1 MWEVEGMR
9 EASELALRRLR
20 DRGVRMAEVQ
30 HADAGVEVEEEVAID
45 VLDGAAS
52 SLVDREG
59 QRFRIEDRGALV
71 LLLEAEQRQGLRAR
85 RFDGDAR
92 RVGEVQVL
100 EPAHAFSAAAVAAA
114 GAGALCR
121 DLTAGLGIAFS
132 FRAFAT
138 RPTVVR

>member
-30 HADAGVEVEEEVAID
+30 HADARVEVEEEVPID
-45 VLDGAAS
+45 VLDGAAPT
-52 SLVDREG
+52 LVDRER

-92 RVGEVQVL
+92 RVGEVEVL
-100 EPAHAFSAAAVAAA
+100 EPAHAFSAAAVAA
-114 GAGALCR
+114 GAGALCLDR
-121 DLTAGLGIAFS
+121 TAGLGIAFS